1 MGEQQTLTKRRGL
14 YVWVYSLRQ
23 LKQLRHYGSII
34 YASKHMKYVLLY
46 VDEDD
51 VTATMAKLK
60 KLRFVK
66 DVQPS
71 ARPDLATSYSQKS
84 AADEEL

>member
-1 MGEQQTLTKRRGL
+1 MAEQQVLTKRRGL

-46 VDEDD
+46 VNEDD
-51 VTATMAKLK
+51 VEPTTAKLK
-60 KLRFVK
+60 RLRFVK
-66 DVQPS
+66 DVEVS

-84 AADEEL
+84 AADDEL